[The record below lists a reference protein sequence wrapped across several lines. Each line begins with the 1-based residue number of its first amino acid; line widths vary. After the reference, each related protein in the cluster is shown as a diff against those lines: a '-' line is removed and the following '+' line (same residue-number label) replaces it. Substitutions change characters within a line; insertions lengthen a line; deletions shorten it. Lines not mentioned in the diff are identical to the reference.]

1 MKVINKKYIVK
12 TWDELTEEEKQEK
25 IRNNWEDLVIEWDNG
40 LWNVTISCLND
51 LLSELKII
59 DFEGDVLDTFSF
71 DDNSQGWWF
80 ERIKTKNIKA
90 FCDMFAFN
98 EVDFDLGRRSQS
110 LLKMEDIENTFV
122 GCYCYF
128 NQFQTDFENGYYN
141 YSDLEIISNTKNK
154 NGDLEYKEFNHAW
167 NEFKKEYN
175 HFVEQFN
182 KIINAYF
189 DDRYD
194 MDEYFIDNYFED
206 MEFEFLKEVVENED

>member
-12 TWDELTEEEKQEK
+12 TWGELTEEEKQEK
-25 IRNNWEDLVIEWDNG
+25 IHHNWEDLVMEWDNG
-40 LWNVTISCLND
+40 LWDDTTNCLND

-59 DFEGDVLDTFSF
+59 DFVGDVLDTFSF
-71 DDNSQGWWF
+71 DDNSQGWWIK
-80 ERIKTKNIKA
+80 RIKTKNINA
-90 FCDMFAFN
+90 FCDTFVFN
-98 EVDFDLGRRSQS
+98 EVDFDFGRRNQS

-128 NQFQTDFENGYYN
+128 NQFQTDFESGYYN
-141 YSDLEIISNTKNK
+141 YSDLEIMSNAKNK

-175 HFVEQFN
+175 YFVEQFN
-182 KIINAYF
+182 KLINTYF

-206 MEFEFLKEVVENED
+206 MEFEFFSEVVENE

>member
-25 IRNNWEDLVIEWDNG
+25 IHSNWEDLYFEWDNG
-40 LWNVTISCLND
+40 LWDETMNCLND

-59 DFEGDVLDTFSF
+59 DFVGDVLDTFSF
-71 DDNSQGWWF
+71 DDNSQSWWI
-80 ERIKTKNIKA
+80 ERIKTKNINA
-90 FCDMFAFN
+90 FCDTFDFN
-98 EVDFDLGRRSQS
+98 EVDFDFGRRNQS

-128 NQFQTDFENGYYN
+128 NQFQTDFESGYYN
-141 YSDLEIISNTKNK
+141 YSDLEIMSNTKNK

-175 HFVEQFN
+175 YFVEQFN
-182 KIINAYF
+182 KLINAYF

-206 MEFEFLKEVVENED
+206 MEFEFFKEVVENED